1 MSDANAWLP
10 EPDDANRPFFD
21 GAREGKLRLQRC
33 EACGGWMYPVR
44 KRCQHCGSPK
54 LAWADASGR
63 GTLYAHGQLQREY
76 HPRHRGR
83 LPVIL
88 AQVDLEEGV
97 RMNTNL
103 VGVAPADARVGM
115 KLRVAFERSPA
126 GEAIPVF
133 EPARG

>member
-10 EPDDANRPFFD
+10 APDDTNRPFFD

-33 EACGGWMYPVR
+33 EPCGGWMFPVR
-44 KRCQHCGSPK
+44 QRCQHCGSTK

-83 LPVIL
+83 LPLIL

-103 VGVAPADARVGM
+103 VGIAPERARVGM
-115 KLRVAFERSPA
+115 RVRVAFETSPA
-126 GEAIPVF
+126 GEAVPVF
-133 EPARG
+133 EPA